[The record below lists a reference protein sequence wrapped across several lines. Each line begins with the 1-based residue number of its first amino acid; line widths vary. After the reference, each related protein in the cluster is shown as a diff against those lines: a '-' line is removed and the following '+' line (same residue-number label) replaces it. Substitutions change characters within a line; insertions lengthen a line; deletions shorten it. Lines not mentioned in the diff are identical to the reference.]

1 MPWCSFYKSLDAKK
15 DQIWCQIL
23 PKKNKFLS
31 LFQTLVECLFPDL
44 EGFLFSFLGIKPST
58 SILVQKKHFL
68 LNLTPNLFLVL
79 HFFQLYSAKN
89 AENEDFDSVL
99 GAQHPN
105 ACGNIQ
111 HQCQVP
117 VSTTPIFVGWN
128 VIAPPF
134 PKV

>member
-1 MPWCSFYKSLDAKK
+1 MSNFAKK
-15 DQIWCQIL
+15 KQVS
-23 PKKNKFLS
+23 KFVPNAGRVFISRFRRFS
-31 LFQTLVECLFPDL
+31 LFFFGNKTFDQHF
-44 EGFLFSFLGIKPST
+44 GS
-58 SILVQKKHFL
+58 KKHFL

-117 VSTTPIFVGWN
+117 VSTTPIFVG
-128 VIAPPF
+128 
-134 PKV
+134 